1 MLKAGSPSGGNE
13 EFQVVTSVSGTKHAY
28 RSLNNP
34 SCYIAFT
41 QSGQIY
47 GPCGLSFSDPE
58 TRIEILNA

>member
-1 MLKAGSPSGGNE
+1 MLKAGTPSGGNE
-13 EFQVVTSVSGTKHAY
+13 EFQTLSFPGDEHAY

-34 SCYIAFT
+34 SCYIAFA

-58 TRIEILNA
+58 TRMVLLFA